1 MDLSVDNESHNATL
15 RGTIVLVA
23 FSIER
28 RSASKEWKSLLWQ
41 ENESR
46 TGGEGILLSHW
57 KEVAS

>member
-1 MDLSVDNESHNATL
+1 MDLSVDNESHNGTL
-15 RGTIVLVA
+15 SGMIVLVA

-28 RSASKEWKSLLWQ
+28 SSASKEWKSLLWQ
-41 ENESR
+41 ENESH

>member
-15 RGTIVLVA
+15 SGTI
-23 FSIER
+23 ER
-28 RSASKEWKSLLWQ
+28 SSASKEWKSLLWQ